1 MRRFLFRAHI
11 WLGWIVGLQLLFW
24 TLSGLVMTAM
34 PIEEVRG
41 EHLRAAPQAP
51 PLSQASG
58 LLPPEALLARAGADG
73 DSLTLRWLG
82 TRPVWEL
89 RDAGQPVRL
98 FDARTGAPVVL
109 DAAAVAALARAR
121 YAGEGRLVAVAP
133 VNPADP
139 PLEFRRDTPA
149 WVARFDDA
157 EGTRFYLD
165 AVSGELLAVRTDRWR
180 LFDLMWGLH
189 IMDLKHREDMNH
201 PLLVGMAGL
210 ALATVAGGLALLG
223 WRAWPGRR
231 RRASDQGR
239 PAAPPLSPR

>member
-11 WLGWIVGLQLLFW
+11 WLGWVVGLQLLFW

-34 PIEEVRG
+34 PIAEVRG
-41 EHLRAAPQAP
+41 EHLRAVASAP
-51 PLSQASG
+51 PLSRASG

-73 DSLTLRWLG
+73 DTLTLRWLG

-89 RDAGQPVRL
+89 RTAGLPARL
-98 FDARTGAPVVL
+98 FDARTGAPMRL
-109 DAAAVAALARAR
+109 DGPAIAALARAR
-121 YAGEGRLVAVAP
+121 YAGEGRLATVAP
-133 VNPADP
+133 VDPAAV
-139 PLEFRRDTPA
+139 PLEFRRDSPA
-149 WVARFDDA
+149 WVATFDDA

-165 AVSGELLAVRTDRWR
+165 AGSGELLAVRTDRWR

-189 IMDLKHREDMNH
+189 IMDVRGREDMNH

-210 ALATVAGGLALLG
+210 ALVMVAGGLVLLG

-231 RRASDQGR
+231 RRAVQ
-239 PAAPPLSPR
+239 